1 VTAISA
7 PMRITDNAR
16 QTSTYRRGR
25 VLLAGDAAHVHSP
38 IGGQGLNLGLQDAAN
53 LGWKLA
59 VVARGLA
66 PAELLDTYTAERHP
80 VGAQVLRDSR
90 AESALLRTDPQTEA
104 LREIVGELLRGPDA
118 ARQLVETVH
127 GLQTRYDA
135 GEDAHPLAGAFVPE
149 LALTTADGPRRVP
162 ELLRDGHALLLDL
175 LDSRS
180 LRDSAAGWTDRVI
193 VVTAGCPGAADLS
206 ALLVRPDGYV
216 AWAGGPGP
224 TSKGSGRPS
233 SSASVPRPEPAEH
246 GVAVDRGS
254 RARIGSPRSRLER
267 CASRSAFSAS
277 SRSASTVGPWRWAA
291 PSSARCWP
299 CWLST

>member
-1 VTAISA
+1 MVRRRGGFDFPGTDPSMVGRLAVAELADPDVLPPGFMRVEAGMLAVAPPPTPSMVIEFDAASPGRSAELTTEEFEASLRRVSGTAVSVTGISA

-66 PAELLDTYTAERHP
+66 PGELLDTYTAERHP

-90 AESALLRTDPQTEA
+90 AE
-104 LREIVGELLRGPDA
+104 
-118 ARQLVETVH
+118 
-127 GLQTRYDA
+127 
-135 GEDAHPLAGAFVPE
+135 DAHPLAGGFVPE
-149 LALTTADGPRRVP
+149 LALSTAGGPRRVP

-180 LRDSAAGWTDRVI
+180 LRGCAAGWTDRLT
-193 VVTAGCPGAADLS
+193 VVTAGSPHADDLS

-216 AWAGGPGP
+216 AWADGPGP
-224 TSKGSGRPS
+224 DLEGLRSTLEQRFGPA
-233 SSASVPRPEPAEH
+233 SAA
-246 GVAVDRGS
+246 
-254 RARIGSPRSRLER
+254 
-267 CASRSAFSAS
+267 
-277 SRSASTVGPWRWAA
+277 
-291 PSSARCWP
+291 
-299 CWLST
+299 